1 MIVLVLLWIKLK
13 TLLASVYMDIYS
25 EDPYLDKFDENILK
39 YIEQGGGKII
49 DKEKRL
55 VEITINNEEKNYEL
69 HDIE

>member
-1 MIVLVLLWIKLK
+1 
-13 TLLASVYMDIYS
+13 MDIYS